1 MQFGQLPVTAFSV
14 PEESPSVRRGG
25 IHRRLR
31 NMSLNDRHKLP
42 PLPTVLLSNLH
53 SIRNKLDELEAWVK
67 LTHEGKDTCL
77 LAFTETWLSETDRE
91 EVLSLNGF
99 GSLF

>member
-1 MQFGQLPVTAFSV
+1 
-14 PEESPSVRRGG
+14 
-25 IHRRLR
+25 
-31 NMSLNDRHKLP
+31 MSLNNRHK
-42 PLPTVLLSNLH
+42 LPTVLLSNLQ

-67 LTHEGKDTCL
+67 LTPEEKDTCL
-77 LAFTETWLSETDRE
+77 LAFTETWLSETDQD